1 MATSVIVDHTGE
13 IVEMML
19 VLVYGTRVEVEYEID
34 VAVLVIVV
42 DGVGATIVDVVE
54 YVTCVDDQLVV
65 VVVQVTESAQP

>member
-1 MATSVIVDHTGE
+1 
-13 IVEMML
+13 MML